1 MFSQRGCWA
10 EPKGTLWRG
19 GVEDYRD
26 LPYCKYCVI
35 YACFMSC
42 PCSVTTNKALKIN
55 LNSVWPSCSWWW
67 RQNTKQSGPWYKNR
81 CYKLVYMLPLAG
93 EASSAILL
101 FSFWLVQSFVMSS
114 RWPSKST
121 SSEWSPESSIWP
133 AIARVSSH
141 CRSMILN
148 TARKHKNREVGA
160 DVEERLKTCWL
171 WFSVGQYLK
180 RFCIFSLSLS
190 LFKSC
195 LYPAVTFSYSPQ
207 RASMK
212 FCINIVSLQ
221 VLQGH

>member
-55 LNSVWPSCSWWW
+55 LNSVWRSCSWWW

-114 RWPSKST
+114 RWLSKST

-160 DVEERLKTCWL
+160 DVEERLKTCCYDL
-171 WFSVGQYLK
+171 
-180 RFCIFSLSLS
+180 
-190 LFKSC
+190 
-195 LYPAVTFSYSPQ
+195 
-207 RASMK
+207 
-212 FCINIVSLQ
+212 
-221 VLQGH
+221 VLDSI